1 MTPTNKEWE
10 KSLQAFRKVAKNIVE
25 EQERRESGV
34 CYHEEDGEDSC
45 FPGTIEDDIVEAL
58 SSQAQELKEKHE
70 ADIRVLREAM
80 KSALT
85 RVRVN
90 HPANCACSSCDF
102 NHIQASANQQML
114 KAFDHTLSQLR
125 SNDKE

>member
-58 SSQAQELKEKHE
+58 SSQAQELNEKHE
-70 ADIRVLREAM
+70 AEIRALR
-80 KSALT
+80 KSLYGPHDAKG
-85 RVRVN
+85 
-90 HPANCACSSCDF
+90 AGYCDTG
-102 NHIQASANQQML
+102 NDMDMVCRSECVELAIGR
-114 KAFDHTLSQLR
+114 FDHTLSKLR